1 MRLLQRPA
9 VEGSFPSLR
18 TPRSAPKLSLPR
30 NRPLTAARDVSG
42 PLACKRT
49 TERLFNCEQQ
59 PFDLDDSTP
68 LAYHAC
74 MTWKRKLITVVE
86 TRSYLKRA
94 SKLMSKEEQFD
105 AVTMIAS
112 DPESGAVMR
121 GTGGI
126 RKVRFRLGGRGKSG
140 GVRLI
145 YYFHNL
151 TMPVF
156 LLTVF
161 AKNEKANLSA
171 EERATLKVL
180 AQRLTKAYGVKR

>member
-1 MRLLQRPA
+1 
-9 VEGSFPSLR
+9 
-18 TPRSAPKLSLPR
+18 
-30 NRPLTAARDVSG
+30 
-42 PLACKRT
+42 
-49 TERLFNCEQQ
+49 
-59 PFDLDDSTP
+59 
-68 LAYHAC
+68 

-86 TRSYLKRA
+86 TRSYQKRA
-94 SKLMSKEEQFD
+94 TKLMSEQEQFD
-105 AVTMIAS
+105 AITMIAT
-112 DPESGAVMR
+112 DPECGAVMK

-151 TMPVF
+151 EMPVF

-171 EERATLKVL
+171 EERMTLKGFVR
-180 AQRLTKAYGVKR
+180 RLTKAYGVKR

>member
-1 MRLLQRPA
+1 MAHDKP
-9 VEGSFPSLR
+9 
-18 TPRSAPKLSLPR
+18 
-30 NRPLTAARDVSG
+30 
-42 PLACKRT
+42 
-49 TERLFNCEQQ
+49 
-59 PFDLDDSTP
+59 
-68 LAYHAC
+68 

-86 TRSYLKRA
+86 TRSYRKRA
-94 SKLMSKEEQFD
+94 TKLMSEQEQFD
-105 AVTMIAS
+105 AITMIAT
-112 DPESGAVMR
+112 DPECGAVMR

-151 TMPVF
+151 EMPVF

-171 EERATLKVL
+171 EERMTLKGFV
-180 AQRLTKAYGVKR
+180 QRLTRAYGVKR

>member
-1 MRLLQRPA
+1 
-9 VEGSFPSLR
+9 
-18 TPRSAPKLSLPR
+18 
-30 NRPLTAARDVSG
+30 
-42 PLACKRT
+42 
-49 TERLFNCEQQ
+49 
-59 PFDLDDSTP
+59 
-68 LAYHAC
+68 